1 MTPLKVMHLPLRDT
15 LADYA
20 KDEVDQRIH
29 RIALLLRPEAGITHS
44 GRRPS
49 KGPRARKMASA
60 AHSTAPEREV
70 ARKNRPAQARQSKPV
85 ALRSTLARLKKQWR
99 LQPALRR

>member
-1 MTPLKVMHLPLRDT
+1 MVRWMRMIPLKVMHLSLRDT

-44 GRRPS
+44 GRRS
-49 KGPRARKMASA
+49 GCVRERAAGVF
-60 AHSTAPEREV
+60 ERLI
-70 ARKNRPAQARQSKPV
+70 RSGQRPPPH
-85 ALRSTLARLKKQWR
+85 T
-99 LQPALRR
+99 QPARIMAHAEVRV

>member
-1 MTPLKVMHLPLRDT
+1 MVRWMRMTPLKVMHLPLRDT

-20 KDEVDQRIH
+20 KEEVDQRIH

-49 KGPRARKMASA
+49 DD
-60 AHSTAPEREV
+60 
-70 ARKNRPAQARQSKPV
+70 
-85 ALRSTLARLKKQWR
+85 
-99 LQPALRR
+99 LRRLRPSADLRPRGSGLCTPR